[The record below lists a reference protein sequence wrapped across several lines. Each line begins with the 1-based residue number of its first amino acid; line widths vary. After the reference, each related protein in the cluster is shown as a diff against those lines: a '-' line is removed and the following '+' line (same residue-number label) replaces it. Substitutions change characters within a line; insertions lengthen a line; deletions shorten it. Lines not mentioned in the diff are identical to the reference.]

1 MTGALES
8 TAAGREDDL
17 AVLERIPLED
27 RGGPA
32 STYEALVRAAEQWP
46 ERPAISCLPDADHWE
61 RPSTRTFAELAGD
74 VHRLGSVYA
83 GFGVRRRDAVA
94 ILSVNCGELIAAL
107 LAAEAVGVAAPINPA
122 LAAGPAAELVR
133 RPQHRPAGHRSSARS
148 RSRGSVVSLEKRAL
162 ARRSVFRQPAA

>member
-27 RGGPA
+27 RGVPA

-74 VHRLGSVYA
+74 VHRFASVYA
-83 GFGVRRRDAVA
+83 GFGADQPCARRRTGRRAR
-94 ILSVNCGELIAAL
+94 AAATTSTRRSSKL
-107 LAAEAVGVAAPINPA
+107 GPFA
-122 LAAGPAAELVR
+122 LAWECG
-133 RPQHRPAGHRSSARS
+133 
-148 RSRGSVVSLEKRAL
+148 
-162 ARRSVFRQPAA
+162 